1 MESVTKTRV
10 TVETTVKASIED
22 VWNFWVRP
30 EHITKWNTA
39 TPDWHCPKAEN
50 DLRDGGKFSCRMEA
64 RDGSIGFDFG
74 GTYDEVK
81 IYELIRYTMG
91 DGRKVEVL
99 FREKGGETT
108 VTETFDAEDQN
119 SIELQRSGWQSI
131 MDNFKKYAEASSN

>member
-91 DGRKVEVL
+91 DGRKVEIL
-99 FREKGGETT
+99 FREKDGETT

>member
-1 MESVTKTRV
+1 MESATKTRV
-10 TVETTVKASIED
+10 TVETTIKASIED

-39 TPDWHCPKAEN
+39 TPEWHCPKAEN
-50 DLRDGGKFSCRMEA
+50 DLRKGGKFSSRMEA
-64 RDGSIGFDFG
+64 RDGSVGFDFG
-74 GTYDEVK
+74 GTYDDVK

-99 FREKGGETT
+99 FTEKDGETT

-119 SIELQRSGWQSI
+119 SIELQRSGWQTI
-131 MDNFKKYAEASSN
+131 MDNFKKYVEASS

>member
-1 MESVTKTRV
+1 MESATKTRV
-10 TVETTVKASIED
+10 TVETTIKAGIED

>member
-1 MESVTKTRV
+1 MESATKTRV
-10 TVETTVKASIED
+10 TVETTIKAGIED

-50 DLRDGGKFSCRMEA
+50 DLRDGGKFSSRMEA

-74 GTYDEVK
+74 GTYTEVK

-99 FREKGGETT
+99 FREKDGETT

>member
-99 FREKGGETT
+99 FREKDGETT

>member
-50 DLRDGGKFSCRMEA
+50 DLRDGGKFSSRMEA

-91 DGRKVEVL
+91 DGRKVEIL
-99 FREKGGETT
+99 FREKDGETT

>member
-1 MESVTKTRV
+1 MESATKTRV
-10 TVETTVKASIED
+10 TVETTIKAGIED

-50 DLRDGGKFSCRMEA
+50 DLRDGGKFSSRMEA

-91 DGRKVEVL
+91 DGRKVEIL
-99 FREKGGETT
+99 FREKDGETT

>member
-1 MESVTKTRV
+1 M
-10 TVETTVKASIED
+10 
-22 VWNFWVRP
+22 
-30 EHITKWNTA
+30 
-39 TPDWHCPKAEN
+39 
-50 DLRDGGKFSCRMEA
+50 
-64 RDGSIGFDFG
+64 
-74 GTYDEVK
+74 K